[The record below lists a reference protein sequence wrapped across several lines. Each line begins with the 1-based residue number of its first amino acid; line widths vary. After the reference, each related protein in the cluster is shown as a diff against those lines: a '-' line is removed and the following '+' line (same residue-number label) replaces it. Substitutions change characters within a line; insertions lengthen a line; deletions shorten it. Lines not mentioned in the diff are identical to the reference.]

1 MGGRPDVS
9 EIRPV
14 TDEPVRGLVPP
25 PWINSLSGIER
36 MRLMSRHYLAVTPT
50 ARLFG
55 LGLGHVSAGS
65 ATATMKAS
73 GHMAFIPA
81 LNVIPLFMES
91 LHGAVLTA
99 LDAGTDVDP
108 VTASVQYFRNP
119 RPQPGSFIARARVV
133 NSSTAFVSA
142 AVDVE
147 DPVGRLV
154 GTAISQWSIKK
165 VTSSLPPPPSIEPIE
180 EPTYATPDPPDRPPV
195 GATPPLEMSQRF
207 TGLELAKMHL
217 AGELPPLPVMH
228 TLGLRWDSA
237 DEGAISM
244 TMPASEWF
252 CTWDHDVAPTVIN
265 SFASVAGSAAA
276 ATLFE
281 PGQSVAI
288 LESSTRFLGSAK
300 ADGRLLTAST
310 KVTHRSGPL
319 VLIEVQ
325 VIDAE
330 ERTLAIQ
337 TDVNS
342 LLEVGQRGMGERERV
357 LATLLF
363 TDIVGST
370 KHAERVGDA
379 RWRSLLAEHDALV
392 RQELGAYR
400 GREVKATGDGFLA
413 RFDSPAAAIKCA
425 RAIRN
430 GVRRLN
436 LEIRAGIHTGEC
448 EVHGTDLAGIA
459 LHVAARIMSLAGNSE
474 ILVSQMV
481 RDLAAG
487 SGVRFGGAE
496 CHTLKGV
503 EGDWNLF
510 QVED

>member
-1 MGGRPDVS
+1 VS
-9 EIRPV
+9 DLRPV

-25 PWINSLSGIER
+25 PWIYSLSGFER
-36 MRLMSRHYLAVTPT
+36 MRLLSRHYLALTRT

-55 LGLGHVSAGS
+55 LRLGHVSVGS
-65 ATATMKAS
+65 VTITMKAS

-81 LNVIPLFMES
+81 LGIVPIFMES
-91 LHGAVLTA
+91 LQGAALTA
-99 LDAGTDVDP
+99 LDAGMDVDP
-108 VTASVQYFRNP
+108 VTVSIQYFRNP
-119 RPQPGSFIARARVV
+119 RPQPGSFIARARIV
-133 NSSTAFVSA
+133 NSSSAFISTVT
-142 AVDVE
+142 DVE

-154 GTAISQWSIKK
+154 GTAVSQWSIKK
-165 VTSSLPPPPSIEPIE
+165 VESSPPPPVSIEPIE

-195 GATPPLEMSQRF
+195 GATPPLELSQRF
-207 TGLELAKMHL
+207 TGLELAKMII
-217 AGELPPLPVMH
+217 AGELPPLPIMH
-228 TLGLRWDSA
+228 TLGINWDSA
-237 DEGAISM
+237 EEGSLSM

-252 CTWDHDVAPTVIN
+252 CTWNHGVAPSVVN
-265 SFASVAGSAAA
+265 AFAGVAGAAGA
-276 ATLFE
+276 AIVFE

-288 LESSTRFLGSAK
+288 LESSTRFLASTT
-300 ADGRLLTAST
+300 ADGRMLRARAQ
-310 KVTHRSGPL
+310 VTHRSGPIVL
-319 VLIEVQ
+319 VEAEVM
-325 VIDAE
+325 DADG
-330 ERTLAIQ
+330 RTLAIQ
-337 TDVNS
+337 NNVNS
-342 LLEVGQRGMGERERV
+342 LLDVGQRHVDERERV

-370 KHAERVGDA
+370 KHAERMGDA

-392 RQELGAYR
+392 RQELGAHK
-400 GREVKATGDGFLA
+400 GREVKTTGDGFLA

-425 RAIRN
+425 RAIRD

-487 SGVRFGGAE
+487 SGLTFGGAQ

-503 EGDWNLF
+503 EGEWNLF
-510 QVED
+510 LVEN